1 VLRVDST
8 LANRPASRLDFD
20 RLDFHKGHAMKKN
33 SRGTTHLEST
43 RRRVLRL
50 GKEAIRTLGSG
61 ELAAAAG
68 GSVCNTTSWST
79 ENQQTQGTTQTTRC
93 I

>member
-8 LANRPASRLDFD
+8 LATGRPAAWFLIAWTFT
-20 RLDFHKGHAMKKN
+20 KGHAMKKI
-33 SRGTTHLEST
+33 SRGTTHLESS

-50 GKEAIRTLGSG
+50 GKEAIRTRGSG

-79 ENQQTQGTTQTTRC
+79 ENQQTQGTTPTTAC